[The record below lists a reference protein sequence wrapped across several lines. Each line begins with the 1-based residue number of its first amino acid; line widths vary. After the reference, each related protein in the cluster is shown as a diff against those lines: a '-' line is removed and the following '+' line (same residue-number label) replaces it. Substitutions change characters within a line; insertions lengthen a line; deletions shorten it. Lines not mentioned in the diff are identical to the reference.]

1 MKNWMEFLELSV
13 MWKLS
18 MKMLKMTMTNIKFHK
33 STKKQKNPPI
43 HEKTNFLFTRLE
55 NYSLTYYQNCPQL
68 TKKQIFCLQD
78 WKTTALLI
86 IKIALS

>member
-1 MKNWMEFLELSV
+1 MEFLELSV

-33 STKKQKNPPI
+33 STKKQF
-43 HEKTNFLFTRLE
+43 FLFRRLE

-68 TKKQIFCLQD
+68 
-78 WKTTALLI
+78 
-86 IKIALS
+86 

>member
-18 MKMLKMTMTNIKFHK
+18 MKMLKMTMTNIRFHK
-33 STKKQKNPPI
+33 STKKTKKSTNPRKNKFFVYKIGKLQPYLLSTLPSAHEKTKKNPPI

-55 NYSLTYYQNCPQL
+55 
-68 TKKQIFCLQD
+68 
-78 WKTTALLI
+78 
-86 IKIALS
+86 